1 MEPFEITIKGYG
13 IEEKVPVKSGNSSRI
28 YLPAAWAGKRVR
40 VVLVEPLEPDVV
52 EDPRGA

>member
-28 YLPAAWAGKRVR
+28 YLPASWSGKKVR
-40 VVLVEPLEPDVV
+40 VILVEPLETDTS
-52 EDPRGA
+52 